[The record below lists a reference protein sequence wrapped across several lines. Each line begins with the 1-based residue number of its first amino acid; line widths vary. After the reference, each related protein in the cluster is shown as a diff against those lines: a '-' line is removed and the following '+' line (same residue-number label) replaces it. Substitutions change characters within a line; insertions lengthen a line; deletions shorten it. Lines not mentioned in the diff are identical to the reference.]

1 MINMQNFGKIKNAFN
16 GILADGIVSKDKSNN
31 GLFKNYIKMIK
42 ESEILSTQFVVYL
55 NLEKKVGTDYNTT
68 NLYVS
73 ENLRLL
79 EKYKVS
85 DIIKEN
91 NKLMTISKLISEKSM
106 SLMMKS

>member
-1 MINMQNFGKIKNAFN
+1 
-16 GILADGIVSKDKSNN
+16 
-31 GLFKNYIKMIK
+31 
-42 ESEILSTQFVVYL
+42 VYL
-55 NLEKKVGTDYNTT
+55 NLEKKLGTDYNTT

-85 DIIKEN
+85 DIMEN

-106 SLMMKS
+106 SLMMKVNLIT

>member
-1 MINMQNFGKIKNAFN
+1 
-16 GILADGIVSKDKSNN
+16 
-31 GLFKNYIKMIK
+31 MIK

-106 SLMMKS
+106 SLMMKVNLIT

>member
-1 MINMQNFGKIKNAFN
+1 
-16 GILADGIVSKDKSNN
+16 
-31 GLFKNYIKMIK
+31 
-42 ESEILSTQFVVYL
+42 VYL
-55 NLEKKVGTDYNTT
+55 NLEKKLGTDYNTT

-106 SLMMKS
+106 SLDES

>member
-1 MINMQNFGKIKNAFN
+1 
-16 GILADGIVSKDKSNN
+16 
-31 GLFKNYIKMIK
+31 
-42 ESEILSTQFVVYL
+42 VYL
-55 NLEKKVGTDYNTT
+55 NLEKKVGYYITT

-106 SLMMKS
+106 SLMMKVNLIT

>member
-1 MINMQNFGKIKNAFN
+1 
-16 GILADGIVSKDKSNN
+16 
-31 GLFKNYIKMIK
+31 
-42 ESEILSTQFVVYL
+42 VYL
-55 NLEKKVGTDYNTT
+55 NLEKKGTDYNTT

-85 DIIKEN
+85 DIIKD

-106 SLMMKS
+106 SLMMKVNLIT